1 MDIGIIIWIAI
12 VVVSLIIEWI
22 TSEAF
27 MIWFAAG
34 GLVSVV
40 ISVLG
45 LDLLTA
51 GIAFIVISIAALVTF
66 RAKVRRKKPFAKM
79 NAYNAYDRDFVL
91 LTDITR
97 FEAGTIK
104 IGDIVWSVVTEKS
117 GEIVPAGTLVKAIR
131 LEGNKY
137 VVRPVI
143 KDSDKKYVVEP
154 TAPKGNKYA
163 VEQGEL
169 DEYSVQAVVCK
180 QPKVKKEKAKK
191 PKNKVKK
198 ARKPFG
204 QTKFALFFKKIG
216 SGIKGLF
223 AKMAEKARANKVKRV
238 EARQERIRKE
248 RAKKPTKK
256 IIRRVVVKKVVKQ
269 QVQENEQAN
278 TVTTEKVAK

>member
-66 RAKVRRKKPFAKM
+66 RARVRRKKPFAKM
-79 NAYNAYDRDFVL
+79 NAYNAYDKDFVL

-104 IGDIVWSVVTEKS
+104 IGDVVWSVVTEKS
-117 GEIVPAGTLVKAIR
+117 GEIVPAGTLVKAIK

-137 VVRPVI
+137 IVRPVI
-143 KDSDKKYVVEP
+143 KDSDNKYIVEP

-163 VEQGEL
+163 VEQGEF
-169 DEYSVQAVVCK
+169 DEYSVQAVACK
-180 QPKVKKEKAKK
+180 QPKVKKQKT
-191 PKNKVKK
+191 KVKK
-198 ARKPFG
+198 AKKERKPFG

-216 SGIKGLF
+216 SGIKSLF

-269 QVQENEQAN
+269 PVQENEQAQ
-278 TVTTEKVAK
+278 TITTEKVAK

>member
-1 MDIGIIIWIAI
+1 MIDIGIIIWIAL

-22 TSEAF
+22 TAEAF

-34 GLVSVV
+34 GLVAAI

-45 LDLLTA
+45 LDLVTA
-51 GIAFIVISIAALVTF
+51 GIAFVVVSVAALVTF
-66 RAKVRRKKPFAKM
+66 RARVRRRKPYAKM
-79 NAYNAYDRDFVL
+79 NAYGAYDKDFVL

-104 IGDIVWSVVTEKS
+104 IGDVIWSVITEND
-117 GEIVPAGTLVKAIR
+117 GEIVPAGTLVKAIK

-137 VVRPVI
+137 IVKPVV
-143 KDSDKKYVVEP
+143 KDCDKKYIVEP
-154 TAPKGNKYA
+154 TAPKGNKYE

-169 DEYSVQAVVCK
+169 DTFTVQPVVCK
-180 QPKVKKEKAKK
+180 QPKPVKVKK
-191 PKNKVKK
+191 PKAEKK
-198 ARKPFG
+198 ERKPFG

-216 SGIKGLF
+216 GGIKGLF
-223 AKMAEKARANKVKRV
+223 AKISEKAKANKVKRV
-238 EARQERIRKE
+238 EARLERIRKQ

-269 QVQENEQAN
+269 PVPEVEQEKTPAN
-278 TVTTEKVAK
+278 KVAE

>member
-1 MDIGIIIWIAI
+1 MDIGIIIWIAV

-34 GLVSVV
+34 GLVATIV
-40 ISVLG
+40 SVLG

-51 GIAFIVISIAALVTF
+51 GISFVVVSIATLVTL
-66 RAKVRRKKPFAKM
+66 RAKLRRKKAFAKM
-79 NAYNAYDRDFVL
+79 NAFGAYDKDFVL

-97 FEAGTIK
+97 FEPGTIK
-104 IGDIVWSVVTEKS
+104 IGDVIWSVITDKS
-117 GEIVPAGTLVKAIR
+117 GEIVPAGTLVKAVR

-137 VVRPVI
+137 IVKPII

-163 VEQGEL
+163 VEHGEL
-169 DEYSVQAVVCK
+169 DEYSVQTVVCK
-180 QPKVKKEKAKK
+180 QPEQPKEKKEK
-191 PKNKVKK
+191 
-198 ARKPFG
+198 KPFG

-223 AKMAEKARANKVKRV
+223 TKMAESSRARKVKRV

-256 IIRRVVVKKVVKQ
+256 IIRKVVVKKVVKQ
-269 QVQENEQAN
+269 PVQTNEQAQPVA
-278 TVTTEKVAK
+278 TDEKAAN

>member
-1 MDIGIIIWIAI
+1 MDNTIWIIIWIAV

-34 GLVSVV
+34 GLVSVI
-40 ISVLG
+40 ISVIISVQG
-45 LDLLTA
+45 LDPLIA
-51 GIAFIVISIAALVTF
+51 GIIAFVVVSIATLVTL
-66 RAKVRRKKPFAKM
+66 RAKIRRKKAFAKM
-79 NAYNAYDRDFVL
+79 NAFAAYDKDFVL

-97 FEAGTIK
+97 FEPGTIK
-104 IGDIVWSVVTEKS
+104 IGDVIWSVVTEKS
-117 GEIVPAGTLVKAIR
+117 GEIVPAGTLVKAIK

-137 VVRPVI
+137 IVKPVI

-163 VEQGEL
+163 VEHGEL
-169 DEYSVQAVVCK
+169 DEYSVQPVVCK
-180 QPKVKKEKAKK
+180 QPEQPKESKEK
-191 PKNKVKK
+191 
-198 ARKPFG
+198 KPFG

-216 SGIKGLF
+216 GGIKGICT
-223 AKMAEKARANKVKRV
+223 KMAESSRARKVKRV

-256 IIRRVVVKKVVKQ
+256 IIRKVVVKKVVKQ
-269 QVQENEQAN
+269 PVQTNEQAQPV
-278 TVTTEKVAK
+278 VTDKKAAN

>member
-66 RAKVRRKKPFAKM
+66 RARVRRKKPFAKM
-79 NAYNAYDRDFVL
+79 NAYNAYDKDFVL

-104 IGDIVWSVVTEKS
+104 IGDVVWSVVTEKS
-117 GEIVPAGTLVKAIR
+117 GEIVPAGTLVKAIK

-137 VVRPVI
+137 IVRPVI
-143 KDSDKKYVVEP
+143 KDSDNKYIVEP

-163 VEQGEL
+163 VEQGEF
-169 DEYSVQAVVCK
+169 DEYSVQAVACK
-180 QPKVKKEKAKK
+180 QPKVKKQ
-191 PKNKVKK
+191 KNKVKK
-198 ARKPFG
+198 AKKERKPFG

-223 AKMAEKARANKVKRV
+223 VKMAEKARANKAKRV

-269 QVQENEQAN
+269 PVQENEQAQ